1 MSKLSRNARA
11 PMKLIPT
18 RIQREAFNQY
28 IVSVQCIIKGCWTV
42 SPNKVKMNRIIQT
55 NDISKF
61 LIRIA
66 NCISKPIQLLL
77 IKYFSNV

>member
-28 IVSVQCIIKGCWTV
+28 IVSVQCIIEGCWTV
-42 SPNKVKMNRIIQT
+42 SPYKVKMNRIIQT

-61 LIRIA
+61 LLRIA
-66 NCISKPIQLLL
+66 NCISKPIHLLL
-77 IKYFSNV
+77 IKHFSNV